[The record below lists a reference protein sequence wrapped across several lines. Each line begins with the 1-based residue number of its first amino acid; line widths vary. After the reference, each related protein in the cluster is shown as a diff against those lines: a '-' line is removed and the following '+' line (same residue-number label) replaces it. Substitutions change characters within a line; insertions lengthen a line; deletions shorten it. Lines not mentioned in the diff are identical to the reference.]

1 MRCVIYIF
9 EGGTMTQ
16 KQINRYN
23 ELLLHFIKD
32 EKFMEL
38 VDLVAIYHASEHI
51 KSKQSR
57 DVFIENPYERL
68 VFDLENRE
76 KILGQ

>member
-1 MRCVIYIF
+1 
-9 EGGTMTQ
+9 MTQ

-32 EKFMEL
+32 EDFMEL
-38 VDLVAIYHASEHI
+38 VDLVAIYHNSEYI
-51 KSKQSR
+51 KAKQIG

-76 KILGQ
+76 KILK

>member
-1 MRCVIYIF
+1 
-9 EGGTMTQ
+9 MTK

-23 ELLLHFIKD
+23 ELLLNFMKD
-32 EKFMEL
+32 DNFMEL
-38 VDLVAIYHASEHI
+38 LDLVAIYHNSEHI
-51 KSKQSR
+51 KSKQR
-57 DVFIENPYERL
+57 GDVFIDNPYERL

>member
-1 MRCVIYIF
+1 
-9 EGGTMTQ
+9 MTQ

-32 EKFMEL
+32 ENFMEL
-38 VDLVAIYHASEHI
+38 VDLVAIYHNSEYI
-51 KSKQSR
+51 KAKQSG

-76 KILGQ
+76 RILR

>member
-1 MRCVIYIF
+1 
-9 EGGTMTQ
+9 MTQ

-32 EKFMEL
+32 EDFMEL
-38 VDLVAIYHASEHI
+38 VDLIAIYHNSEHI
-51 KSKQSR
+51 KAKR
-57 DVFIENPYERL
+57 DGYVFIENPYERL

-76 KILGQ
+76 KILKQ

>member
-1 MRCVIYIF
+1 
-9 EGGTMTQ
+9 MTQ
-16 KQINRYN
+16 KKINRYN

-51 KSKQSR
+51 KAKQSR

>member
-1 MRCVIYIF
+1 
-9 EGGTMTQ
+9 MTK

-23 ELLLHFIKD
+23 ELLLSFMKD
-32 EKFMEL
+32 DNFMEL
-38 VDLVAIYHASEHI
+38 LDLVAIYHNSEHI
-51 KSKQSR
+51 KAKQSG
-57 DVFIENPYERL
+57 DVFIDNPYERL